1 MEWMMVGDSHP
12 TTDDGCT
19 RSFQAWSAVILALT
33 VLLGAM
39 GCGPDPAEFEVNL
52 TSETLDS
59 PPRSLRLKA
68 TATLDGTEISNVDDD
83 HIDKVE
89 YRWESLSI
97 EESTLDDKEGQ
108 RTIVVENIQDSSG
121 IVNVEVRVNRSG
133 ITGPAQRDLEGGD
146 SIEFNFDESN
156 Q

>member
-1 MEWMMVGDSHP
+1 
-12 TTDDGCT
+12 
-19 RSFQAWSAVILALT
+19 
-33 VLLGAM
+33 M
-39 GCGPDPAEFEVNL
+39 GCGPDPGHFKVNL

-89 YRWESLSI
+89 YRWVSLSI

-146 SIEFNFDESN
+146 SIEFNFDDSN